1 MPTSLA
7 LSLIQKHV
15 RALHRETANF
25 APAPWSQAL
34 RAVLGLNQPTI
45 SPPTCANPSGLS
57 FFLWKISLL
66 LFKQLLRVFCVF
78 SGIPRLGKRAGLIP
92 Y

>member
-7 LSLIQKHV
+7 LSLIPKHV
-15 RALHRETANF
+15 RPSPGNSQFRAGIMESG
-25 APAPWSQAL
+25 PARRFGIKSIHNKPPK
-34 RAVLGLNQPTI
+34 RAT
-45 SPPTCANPSGLS
+45 PSGLS

-66 LFKQLLRVFCVF
+66 LLKQLLRVFCVF